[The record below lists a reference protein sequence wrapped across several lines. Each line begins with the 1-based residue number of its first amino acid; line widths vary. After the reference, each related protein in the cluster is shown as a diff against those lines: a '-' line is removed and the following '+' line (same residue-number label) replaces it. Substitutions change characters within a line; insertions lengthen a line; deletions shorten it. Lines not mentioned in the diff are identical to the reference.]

1 MDTFVENNFPNLVSL
16 IYEAALDH
24 TRWQAFL
31 DQLPAAF
38 DGARGILRVCDNSAT
53 PPAALLFN
61 CDPDY
66 IRSYATYF
74 HTLNPYSDEHA
85 RALAVG
91 EVSFVSRFVPQADV
105 EKSTYYHEWLR
116 PQGITGNHLT
126 CSLFRSLGTV
136 ATLGLAPH
144 EASYR
149 KDPYRYATRLR
160 HLVPH
165 MVRAVAVNHL
175 LANVRR
181 AEHALGSSLDALGAA
196 AFVLEASGQLLHVNG
211 LAEAMLRA
219 ADVIA
224 CKADGSL
231 VAKNAADEPALEA
244 AIHGAAA
251 PGAQIGPPVRLTS
264 RGTSALYLAWIMRM
278 RDTQAAQCGTLRV
291 LDGLDRQG
299 SILVLVSR
307 TDRKIEISADVLL
320 AAFDLSLA
328 EARLVAALAGGES
341 PADYANRLGL
351 SRNTV
356 RNQMASIF
364 DKTDTSR
371 QAELVARV
379 LATVGPF
386 AGHGRH

>member
-1 MDTFVENNFPNLVSL
+1 MHSFHDGPLLCSVNENTVRYNPKRAISKSRGVIPQPIHAGRFMDTFVENNFPNLVSL

-251 PGAQIGPPVRLTS
+251 PGAHPSV
-264 RGTSALYLAWIMRM
+264 
-278 RDTQAAQCGTLRV
+278 
-291 LDGLDRQG
+291 
-299 SILVLVSR
+299 
-307 TDRKIEISADVLL
+307 
-320 AAFDLSLA
+320 
-328 EARLVAALAGGES
+328 ES
-341 PADYANRLGL
+341 PL
-351 SRNTV
+351 SY
-356 RNQMASIF
+356 MSAI
-364 DKTDTSR
+364 KSR
-371 QAELVARV
+371 SE
-379 LATVGPF
+379 GF
-386 AGHGRH
+386 AMRPPY